1 MVITCCLTM
10 VLMPAVSCGCVHVL
24 DLCKVMCIQVFLW
37 ILQGVK
43 LQYGHVPLYVRGDD
57 ANAKQFASL
66 HAVQRH
72 MVDANRCKMV
82 FEDNEEEYEDFYD
95 WSKLLEEEEGALTK
109 RLCLCACVYLCVGVC

>member
-1 MVITCCLTM
+1 MRC
-10 VLMPAVSCGCVHVL
+10 AS
-24 DLCKVMCIQVFLW
+24 KALW
-37 ILQGVK
+37 FVLQGVK

-95 WSKLLEEEEGALTK
+95 WSKLLEEEEGALATA
-109 RLCLCACVYLCVGVC
+109 LFCVPMYGRVCVLA